1 MEKMAHLG
9 KKDKLAFSSLIFHI
23 NNGLKKDTLKMKF
36 AMQSLK
42 V

>member
-1 MEKMAHLG
+1 MKKLAHLG
-9 KKDKLAFSSLIFHI
+9 KKDKLTFSSLIFQI
-23 NNGLKKDTLKMKF
+23 NNGLKKHILKMKF